1 MRERERERENEGE
14 RKKKRERARERERE
28 RQRERERKRWRAR
41 DACLVFCVE
50 IFRTDRLRNIR
61 KGSARGKRLLKRA
74 GREENRRAW
83 TRGMA
88 RADAKEP

>member
-1 MRERERERENEGE
+1 M
-14 RKKKRERARERERE
+14 
-28 RQRERERKRWRAR
+28 
-41 DACLVFCVE
+41 VFCVE
-50 IFRTDRLRNIR
+50 IFRTNGLSNIG
-61 KGSARGKRLLKRA
+61 KVSARREKLLKLA

>member
-28 RQRERERKRWRAR
+28 RQRERWRAR

-50 IFRTDRLRNIR
+50 IFRIRRLSNIR

-74 GREENRRAW
+74 GGEENRRAW